1 MDIVVFFV
9 VSPAE
14 SALEKTTIP
23 RMPSTTA
30 PEEAIPRAV
39 FPPTLRSGP
48 LSRASVNTPRDC
60 HGGGGG
66 GGGGERRRFGPP
78 PGSALSFLNWS
89 LVPVTVASGK
99 RTVRREE
106 ETVRTIS
113 PSSPGAG
120 AGPGRARPAEPGEGR
135 GRERLA
141 RPACPRRWMTVR

>member
-1 MDIVVFFV
+1 MDIVVFFL
-9 VSPAE
+9 VSLADG
-14 SALEKTTIP
+14 ALGKTTIP
-23 RMPSTTA
+23 RMPPTTA
-30 PEEAIPRAV
+30 TDEAIPRAV
-39 FPPTLRSGP
+39 LPPTLPSGR
-48 LSRASVNTPRDC
+48 LSRESVNTPRDC

-66 GGGGERRRFGPP
+66 GGGGKGRRFGPP

-120 AGPGRARPAEPGEGR
+120 AGPGQAG
-135 GRERLA
+135 
-141 RPACPRRWMTVR
+141 